1 MLRKKARTQRGSDL
15 LFFNSP
21 LTRMNQNP
29 TRIASISE
37 SSTSGDLMISSS
49 VLPVKGPTISNI
61 TTLEPSFQCILPP
74 GDNTQA
80 LAVCM
85 GQEFTVNE
93 CLLVLISTAQCLH

>member
-61 TTLEPSFQCILPP
+61 TTLEPQLLRHELLQMSHRLEHVYAHHGSTRYQCWRRVW
-74 GDNTQA
+74 G
-80 LAVCM
+80 
-85 GQEFTVNE
+85 
-93 CLLVLISTAQCLH
+93 